1 MTQMG
6 HEIGTST
13 ELPCPGA
20 VDRWYPQR
28 RRPPALRPRD
38 DRAFFSL
45 RRSREHHRPD
55 TSAAPEILG
64 PGDTASDD

>member
-6 HEIGTST
+6 QETRTST
-13 ELPCPGA
+13 ALRCPGA

-38 DRAFFSL
+38 DRAFLFSTKI
-45 RRSREHHRPD
+45 SGAPAPGHEHR
-55 TSAAPEILG
+55 A
-64 PGDTASDD
+64 